1 MEDIKCTVSC
11 QDKDTFIP
19 GQRQI
24 SKSATNS
31 IVPVVSLIIYFSTL
45 FYVRFMV
52 EYSLPVIKSCSQ
64 THIYLCIFS
73 LCSSQYNK
81 VCGFFKKVVAKGKGT
96 QKYL

>member
-11 QDKDTFIP
+11 QDKDTNIP

-24 SKSATNS
+24 SKLATNS

-52 EYSLPVIKSCSQ
+52 EYSLPVIKSHVRK
-64 THIYLCIFS
+64 HIFTFAFLLHNSTFC
-73 LCSSQYNK
+73 
-81 VCGFFKKVVAKGKGT
+81 ADH
-96 QKYL
+96 